1 MKIKHQIL
9 NGVEYVYEDQSV
21 WDKEKRYS
29 THKRKYIGKMVDG
42 VFVPNQRYQLEQELE
57 EEKKR
62 GPKPN
67 TKTSRLF
74 GGATY
79 LFDQLGEQLGIRDDL
94 KTCFPKQWK
103 QLLSVA
109 YFMVLEQ
116 GNSFSRFPKWAKIH
130 EHPYGKELNSQRISE
145 LLGSIT
151 EEQKQEFFRRQIK
164 RRSEAEYLAYDT
176 TSISSYSQV
185 LKQVKYGHNK
195 EDKNLAQI
203 NLAMVYGEESRLP
216 VYYCKLAGNISDV
229 KTITQ
234 LLRQLDQ
241 IGMDKVRL
249 VMDRGFYSRANI
261 NELMKKHYSF
271 LIGVKRSLRLS
282 KNLIKKLGP
291 QLLKRANYLSDEHVY
306 ALSCRESWDY
316 TEIKARS
323 GEIIHEQRRVYLHLY
338 YNDLQAAQD
347 RLKFQKL
354 LDQLERE
361 LADGDRCPEH
371 ESLYAKYY
379 EVKETKV
386 RGVKVVAKEGAIA
399 EKMSRSGY
407 FILMSNHIKDS
418 AEALKIYR
426 LKDVIEKAFGNI
438 KERLNGRTTTAS
450 SEENLEGKL
459 FVQFIALMYLSQIQ
473 KVMNEQHLFRKY
485 TTDEFLDELDV
496 IECYR
501 EPKRKAVY
509 GEMTQKQSDLYAYF
523 NVTSPR

>member
-42 VFVPNQRYQLEQELE
+42 VFVPNKRYQLEQELE

-67 TKTSRLF
+67 IKTSRLF

-103 QLLSVA
+103 QILSVA
-109 YFMVLEQ
+109 YFLVLEQ
-116 GNSFSRFPKWAKIH
+116 NNSFSRFPKWAKTH
-130 EHPYGKELNSQRISE
+130 EHPYGKELSSQRLSE
-145 LLGSIT
+145 LLGGIT

-164 RRSEAEYLAYDT
+164 RRSETEYLAYDT

-195 EDKNLAQI
+195 EDKILPQI

-216 VYYCKLAGNISDV
+216 VYYRKLAGNISDV

-241 IGMDKVRL
+241 MRMTKVRL

-271 LIGVKRSLRLS
+271 LIGLKRSLQLS

-291 QLLKRANYLSDEHVY
+291 QLLKRSNYLSDEQVY

-316 TEIKARS
+316 TESKARS
-323 GEIIHEQRRVYLHLY
+323 GEVIHEQRRVYLHLY
-338 YNDLQAAQD
+338 YNDLQA
-347 RLKFQKL
+347 
-354 LDQLERE
+354 
-361 LADGDRCPEH
+361 GD
-371 ESLYAKYY
+371 
-379 EVKETKV
+379 
-386 RGVKVVAKEGAIA
+386 VAAA
-399 EKMSRSGY
+399 SRP
-407 FILMSNHIKDS
+407 
-418 AEALKIYR
+418 
-426 LKDVIEKAFGNI
+426 
-438 KERLNGRTTTAS
+438 
-450 SEENLEGKL
+450 
-459 FVQFIALMYLSQIQ
+459 YL
-473 KVMNEQHLFRKY
+473 
-485 TTDEFLDELDV
+485 
-496 IECYR
+496 
-501 EPKRKAVY
+501 
-509 GEMTQKQSDLYAYF
+509 
-523 NVTSPR
+523 